1 MTAGN
6 GTRGMKIPWIE
17 TPLIK
22 SASLS
27 ELVGCNVLLK
37 LENVQ
42 PSGSFKSRGIGNF
55 IVERLAA
62 ARAAAG
68 DDPTLVAHFYSS
80 SAGNAGLACVHAAVT
95 LGCLATVVVPMS
107 TTPFMIAK
115 LRQAG
120 ASDVIQR
127 GASWQEANAYLTETV
142 MEDARRKG
150 EAAVYVPPFDAPEIW
165 DGHAHISRELARQIR
180 GVTRHYP
187 IATAAA
193 SRPSGN
199 GGHEVHVT
207 ANGLNGG
214 GHSATNGGEPV
225 IDKIDAVVC
234 SVGGGGLFCGIMQG
248 LDETGM
254 SATRVVAVETKGA
267 DALSQSLAA
276 GQLVTLP
283 AITSLATSLG
293 ARRVCDK
300 AFEYARRETVST
312 AVLSDAEAIRA
323 CRRFADEEHILV
335 ELACG
340 VCPAV
345 CYNGMLRRLV
355 PGLTRES
362 VVVVVVCGGS
372 NISFDIMEKYAA
384 SHLDGS

>member
-1 MTAGN
+1 MSNGAG
-6 GTRGMKIPWIE
+6 KIPWIE

-27 ELVGCNVLLK
+27 ELVGWHHLPSNVLLK
-37 LENVQ
+37 LENLQ

-68 DDPTLVAHFYSS
+68 DPALVAHFYSS

-95 LGCLATVVVPMS
+95 LGCRATVVVPMS

-120 ASDVIQR
+120 AEDVIQR

-142 MEDARRKG
+142 MEEARRKG

-187 IATAAA
+187 IAIA
-193 SRPSGN
+193 STPPHN
-199 GGHEVHVT
+199 G
-207 ANGLNGG
+207 NGLNGNG
-214 GHSATNGGEPV
+214 LNGDRHSTANGEAV

-254 SATRVVAVETKGA
+254 SATRVVAVETIGA
-267 DALSQSLAA
+267 DALTHSLAA
-276 GQLVTLP
+276 GELVTLP
-283 AITSLATSLG
+283 TITSLATSLG
-293 ARRVCDK
+293 ARRVCEK
-300 AFEYARRETVST
+300 AFDYARRETVST

-345 CYNGMLRRLV
+345 CYNGMLQKLV
-355 PGLTRES
+355 PGLTKES
-362 VVVVVVCGGS
+362 VVVIVVCGGS

>member
-1 MTAGN
+1 
-6 GTRGMKIPWIE
+6 
-17 TPLIK
+17 
-22 SASLS
+22 
-27 ELVGCNVLLK
+27 
-37 LENVQ
+37 
-42 PSGSFKSRGIGNF
+42 
-55 IVERLAA
+55 
-62 ARAAAG
+62 
-68 DDPTLVAHFYSS
+68 
-80 SAGNAGLACVHAAVT
+80 
-95 LGCLATVVVPMS
+95 MS

-120 ASDVIQR
+120 AEDVIQR

-142 MEDARRKG
+142 MEEARRKG

-187 IATAAA
+187 IAIA
-193 SRPSGN
+193 STPPHN
-199 GGHEVHVT
+199 G
-207 ANGLNGG
+207 NGLNGNG
-214 GHSATNGGEPV
+214 LNGDRHSTANGEAV

-254 SATRVVAVETKGA
+254 SATRVVAVETIGA
-267 DALSQSLAA
+267 DALTHSLAA
-276 GQLVTLP
+276 GELVTLP
-283 AITSLATSLG
+283 TITSLATSLG
-293 ARRVCDK
+293 ARRVCEK
-300 AFEYARRETVST
+300 AFDYARRETVST

-345 CYNGMLRRLV
+345 CYNGMLQKLV
-355 PGLTRES
+355 PGLTKES
-362 VVVVVVCGGS
+362 VVVIVVCGGS